1 MVFYR
6 LNVQLRIK
14 SFFCECVCGEM
25 FLIASTVVAD
35 WVVSVPAESAIST
48 GVSSVIDVVITAI
61 AAAGTGLRSCS
72 LEFIA
77 ICFNISQK
85 KNQSDFHNLTHLNK

>member
-14 SFFCECVCGEM
+14 SFFCECVCVEM

-77 ICFNISQK
+77 ICFYISK
-85 KNQSDFHNLTHLNK
+85 ESVRFSLYNSLK